1 MTWSFRSRVVCLF
14 TGDSGFLPQRAINVP
29 HERAWKQPPCGTGS
43 FFLSYVAG
51 SKLVLVCEFGE
62 KDALPNTLSSKRCWM
77 AFRSFLYWRRCVRE
91 AHEEWKKND
100 SGKERFRTIRRD
112 VGGYLKTNNKPWT
125 RCKISSFTYCPI
137 TFTERETHQEEHPIN
152 LGDNMHNTHS
162 GRKKIKSKRRKLPRV
177 SGYSN
182 TTTSPANFLRH
193 HS

>member
-1 MTWSFRSRVVCLF
+1 MSSACLQVTRDF
-14 TGDSGFLPQRAINVP
+14 CHNVP
-29 HERAWKQPPCGTGS
+29 LTSHTNERENSPLAALDRF
-43 FFLSYVAG
+43 FFLMLPVPNLFWCASSVKRTRYRTHFRRNDVEWPLDHFYIGDVALG
-51 SKLVLVCEFGE
+51 
-62 KDALPNTLSSKRCWM
+62 
-77 AFRSFLYWRRCVRE
+77 RRTRNE
-91 AHEEWKKND
+91 KKND